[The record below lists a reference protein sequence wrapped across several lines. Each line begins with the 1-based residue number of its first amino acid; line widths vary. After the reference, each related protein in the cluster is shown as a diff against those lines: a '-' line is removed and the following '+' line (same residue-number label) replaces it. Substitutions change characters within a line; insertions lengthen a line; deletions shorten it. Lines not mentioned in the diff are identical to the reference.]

1 MVLSYNYNII
11 YIKCIITVG
20 HYMQNSDINIPTIN
34 NVSEQGK
41 VHNVNSS
48 SSTLNI
54 QNLDANNALLVND
67 FYTSFI
73 NVVHR
78 KNSLCSIDT
87 TLKQNLLSA
96 HRVYSLLVAM
106 IIIPM
111 LGITI
116 ETLIQNYVRN
126 DEVDVVDILC
136 DVSINSIIN
145 SGLAAAIYCVYK
157 RILSKNITF
166 LLNNEELKFRTGQ
179 EQMILKDKIGIV
191 DMLTH
196 QKQAIFSYV
205 HHEIRDPLQATLYI
219 LYELENSNLAIE
231 QKESIK
237 KCILFSKKIEK
248 VLEGILKLQKLDV
261 IKPLQERSKEAFT
274 FSQLINVVFSQF
286 KSQAIAKKLQ
296 LICNCNVDRSCMFE
310 GDFQILTVILA
321 NLVSNAVK
329 FSNNSSLYQENFI
342 KLIIRKEKR
351 ITDDLVLFHF
361 AVQDIG
367 IGMGIG
373 QIKRL
378 FLPYYLPEIKM
389 DNRSTES
396 NLELGLGLYMSVVLL
411 SQLNKHN
418 IIENPLGVTSLLGT
432 GSVVWFRTQLR
443 EKHLGS
449 SLAHQKFTMEQ
460 HKEQTFFDNIGHLTT
475 GLGNLN
481 LSSTESMEAIIA
493 KNLCVLVAE
502 DQEVNQKIME
512 TLLTKLGCQI
522 VIVNNGQEA
531 VDAVTMVDR
540 KKYDI
545 IFMDLEMPIMHGLD
559 AAEIII
565 NKKRLD
571 IPIVACTA
579 NGTIEDERRCLSV
592 GMREIIVKPVDLK
605 KIIFTL
611 NKIFVNMSAGCHMD
625 SQASSSSTM
634 DLLGDHSPRRLAV
647 SASDSEL
654 LVNFNSK
661 LQQRQTW
668 QYYANDDKEKSHEDN
683 EQSHKLDVKGK
694 TRAFNI

>member
-1 MVLSYNYNII
+1 M
-11 YIKCIITVG
+11 
-20 HYMQNSDINIPTIN
+20 HNSDVNIPTIN

-41 VHNVNSS
+41 AHNVNSS

-54 QNLDANNALLVND
+54 QNLDANNALLAND
-67 FYTSFI
+67 FYKSLTS
-73 NVVHR
+73 VLHR
-78 KNSLCSIDT
+78 KNSLSSFGS
-87 TLKQNLLSA
+87 TLKYNLLDA
-96 HRVYSLLVAM
+96 HKIYFLLVA
-106 IIIPM
+106 ITIIPI
-111 LGITI
+111 LGITVGA
-116 ETLIQNYVRN
+116 LILNHVR
-126 DEVDVVDILC
+126 DHKIDAVDILC
-136 DVSINSIIN
+136 DVLVSGIVNS
-145 SGLAAAIYCVYK
+145 SLAVAICYIYK
-157 RILSKNITF
+157 KNLHKNIRF
-166 LLNNEELKFRTGQ
+166 LLNNEELKLRT
-179 EQMILKDKIGIV
+179 EQDNTGLTDKACITGT
-191 DMLTH
+191 LTH
-196 QKQAIFSYV
+196 QQQAVFSYV
-205 HHEIRDPLQATLYI
+205 SHEIRDPLQAVLYA
-219 LYELENSNLAIE
+219 LYELENLNLPTE

-248 VLEGILKLQKLDV
+248 VLDGILKLQKLV
-261 IKPLQERSKEAFT
+261 AVKQFEERSKEAFT
-274 FSQLINVVFSQF
+274 FSQLVNVVFSQF
-286 KSQAIAKKLQ
+286 KSQAIAKNLQ

-329 FSNNSSLYQENFI
+329 FSNNSSLDQENFI

-351 ITDDLVLFHF
+351 IADDLVLFHF

-367 IGMGIG
+367 IGMGAG
-373 QIKRL
+373 QVKRL
-378 FLPYYLPEIKM
+378 FLPYYLSESKI
-389 DNRSTES
+389 DNRSEES
-396 NLELGLGLYMSVVLL
+396 NLGLGLGLGLYTSLILL
-411 SQLNKHN
+411 NQLNKHN
-418 IIENPLGVTSLLGT
+418 IIEHQLGVTSSLGA
-432 GSVVWFRTQLR
+432 GSVVWFRTNLK
-443 EKHLGS
+443 EKHLYS
-449 SLAHQKFTMEQ
+449 SLAHQKVAMEQ

-475 GLGNLN
+475 GLGLGNLN

-522 VIVNNGQEA
+522 VIVNNGQDA

-592 GMREIIVKPVDLK
+592 GMREIIIKPVDLK

-611 NKIFVNMSAGCHMD
+611 NKIFVNMSACCHMD

-634 DLLGDHSPRRLAV
+634 DLLGDHTPRRPAV